1 MAEILKTNVCCLD
14 LTQDCI
20 EYLKS
25 LDLNV
30 FEGSLGSVF
39 SIKWSGSAYE
49 KTVLVDVDFPINLH
63 EFHILIHDMENPRKR
78 DYKSDDHQIT
88 HIDSGDNRR
97 LECHY
102 PVNTYDLRPY
112 GLHKLRAHLN
122 TIKDYRRIEILFV
135 GSENSVEYIS
145 NAIATHN
152 PQRLGPLSNIDDWNL
167 VFGAEKYGR
176 RVKLGESGISRV
188 LFENRLNLTRYYR
201 VFVQPTMLKD
211 NKRVPDDAFIPLLVN
226 EDGECVSY
234 LNYHSDDYIQVVL
247 PQVDDKAVL
256 LKDLFENVLLKF
268 FSYFFPDIEAHNW
281 IYHDT
286 YQLTDEIEIQRRIN
300 DKRREYEREIAQ
312 LEGIA
317 ASIREKNLPLKNL
330 LTETGSA
337 LVGAVKSFLEWL
349 GFENVTDKDETLRD
363 GELKEE
369 DISFDYNGIH
379 MVMEVKG
386 INGTSTDSECSQVDK
401 IVNRRMRELNTTY
414 VHGLY
419 VVNHQ
424 RNIEPIKRQVPPFN
438 ENQIKDAK
446 SQSRALVYTTQL
458 FSLHSDIENG
468 FISKDQARSVFLQ
481 VGLVDFHNHLTSLG
495 VPYNYYRDD
504 TVICLDLNHTPVCVG
519 DQLFYEDPLKRLV
532 KLKVESLQQ
541 GKQDYQTLSV
551 GNSGIKVDNKVQRNK
566 VIYSRRREAEVLS
579 KELSQE

>member
-20 EYLKS
+20 DYLKS

-30 FEGSLGSVF
+30 YDGSLGSVY
-39 SIKWSGSAYE
+39 SVRWGGPAYE
-49 KTVLVDVDFPINLH
+49 KTLLVDVDFPINLH

-78 DYKSDDHQIT
+78 DYKSDEHQIT
-88 HIDSGDNRR
+88 HIDSGDNRH

-122 TIKDYRRIEILFV
+122 TIKNFRRIEILFV
-135 GSENSVEYIS
+135 GSENSVEYVS
-145 NAIATHN
+145 NAVATHN
-152 PQRLGPLSNIDDWNL
+152 PRRLGPLSNIDDWILL
-167 VFGAEKYGR
+167 VGEEKYGK

-211 NKRVPDDAFIPLLVN
+211 NKRVPDDNYIPLLVN
-226 EDGECVSY
+226 EDGEWVSY

-247 PQVDDKAVL
+247 PQVDDKAAL

-268 FSYFFPDIEAHNW
+268 FSDYFPDIEAHNW

-286 YQLTDEIEIQRRIN
+286 YQLTDEFEIQRRID
-300 DKRREYEREIAQ
+300 DKRREYESEISQ
-312 LEGIA
+312 LEEKA
-317 ASIREKNLPLKNL
+317 ASIRKKNLPLKNL

-349 GFENVTDKDETLRD
+349 GFENVIDKDETLKD

-401 IVNRRMRELNTTY
+401 IVNRRMRELKTTD

-424 RNIEPIKRQVPPFN
+424 RNIEPIKRQMPPFN

-446 SQSRALVYTTQL
+446 NLSRALVYTTQL

-468 FISKDQARSVFLQ
+468 YISKDLARSVFLQ
-481 VGLVDFHNHLTSLG
+481 AGLADFHSHLTSLG
-495 VPYNYYRDD
+495 VPYNYYQDD
-504 TVICLDLNHTPVCVG
+504 MIICLDLNHTPVCVG
-519 DQLFYEDPLKRLV
+519 DKLFYEDPLKRLV
-532 KLKVESLQQ
+532 ELKVESLQQ

-551 GNSGIKVDNKVQRNK
+551 GKTGIKVDKKVPRNK
-566 VIYSRRREAEVLS
+566 VIYLAGADALRRHFPV
-579 KELSQE
+579 

>member
-20 EYLKS
+20 DYLKS

-30 FEGSLGSVF
+30 YEGSLGSVY
-39 SIKWSGSAYE
+39 SIKWGGSAFE

-63 EFHILIHDMENPRKR
+63 EYHILIHDMENPRKR
-78 DYKSDDHQIT
+78 DYKSDEHQIT
-88 HIDSGDNRR
+88 HIDSGDNRH
-97 LECHY
+97 LECRY

-122 TIKDYRRIEILFV
+122 TIKNYRRIEILFV
-135 GSENSVEYIS
+135 GSENSVEYVS
-145 NAIATHN
+145 NTLVTHN
-152 PQRLGPLSNIDDWNL
+152 PQRLGPFSNIDDWIL
-167 VFGAEKYGR
+167 LKGEEKYGR
-176 RVKLGESGISRV
+176 RVKLGEAGISRV
-188 LFENRLNLTRYYR
+188 LFENRLNSTRYYR
-201 VFVQPTMLKD
+201 VFVQPTRLKD
-211 NKRVPDDAFIPLLVN
+211 NERVPNDDFIPLLVN
-226 EDGECVSY
+226 EDGEWVSY
-234 LNYHSDDYIQVVL
+234 LNYHSDAFIQVVL
-247 PQVDDKAVL
+247 PQVDDKAAL

-268 FSYFFPDIEAHNW
+268 FSDFFPDIEAHNW
-281 IYHDT
+281 IHHDT
-286 YQLTDEIEIQRRIN
+286 YQLTDELEIQRRID
-300 DKRREYEREIAQ
+300 DKRREYESEISQ
-312 LEGIA
+312 LEDKA
-317 ASIREKNLPLKNL
+317 ASIRKKNLPLKYL

-349 GFENVTDKDETLRD
+349 GFENVLDKDEALKD

-401 IVNRRMRELNTTY
+401 IVNRRMRELKTTD

-424 RNIEPIKRQVPPFN
+424 RNIEPIKRLMPPFN
-438 ENQIKDAK
+438 ENQIKDAENL
-446 SQSRALVYTTQL
+446 SRALVYTTQL

-468 FISKDQARSVFLQ
+468 YISKEQARSVFLQ
-481 VGLVDFHNHLTSLG
+481 VGLADFHSHLTSLG
-495 VPYNYYRDD
+495 VPYNYYQDD
-504 TVICLDLNHTPVCVG
+504 MIICLDLNHTQVCVG
-519 DQLFYEDPLKRLV
+519 DKLFYEDPLKRLV
-532 KLKVESLQQ
+532 ELNVVSLQQ

-551 GNSGIKVDNKVQRNK
+551 GKTGIKVDKSVPRNK
-566 VIYSRRREAEVLS
+566 VIYLAGADA
-579 KELSQE
+579 